1 MTVYVVQVISA
12 ADSLKVVIINFC
24 KYEYLEHKQL

>member
-1 MTVYVVQVISA
+1 MTVYVVQEISVA
-12 ADSLKVVIINFC
+12 NSLQVVIINFC